1 MNQNVRD
8 YSGRERTFRW
18 VSALTVAVV
27 FLLILIGGIVRSS
40 GAGMGCP
47 DWPKC
52 FDMWVPPT
60 DVAELPAN
68 YQEIY
73 AQRGYADTTFNAVK
87 TWTEYLNRLFGVLTG
102 LFIIANLVAAW
113 RAYGR
118 GRNKRVVLLSVLALI
133 FVLIQ
138 GGVGAF
144 VVFTNLH
151 QGIITLH
158 LLIALLIVFL
168 LVAAR
173 LYAKPILEESQL
185 AVLVKTRWQVL
196 AVAGLML
203 IQIILGTQVREM
215 LDVVSDSMGGEDKRA
230 WLRSLGP
237 VYGFHKNFWM
247 VVTVGVVY
255 LVYVLQRDFN
265 NPGFKNYGI
274 FALLLTG
281 AQVFTGVALNQF
293 GLPAVPQ
300 ALHIVFSSLAITALF
315 ALWLQL
321 HRSLRKVTKG

>member
-60 DVAELPAN
+60 NVSELPAD
-68 YQEIY
+68 YQQIY
-73 AQRGYADTTFNAVK
+73 AERGYADTTFNAIK

-113 RAYGR
+113 RAYGK
-118 GRNKRVVLLSVLALI
+118 GRNRRVVVLSVLALL

-173 LYAKPILEESQL
+173 LYAKQVLHEVHI

-203 IQIILGTQVREM
+203 TQIILGTQVREM
-215 LDVVSDSMGGEDKRA
+215 LDAVSESMGGEDKRA

-237 VYGFHKNFWM
+237 VYGMHKNFWM

-255 LVYVLQRDFN
+255 LVYVLQRDFS

-321 HRSLRKVTKG
+321 HRSLMARSKD

>member
-60 DVAELPAN
+60 NVSELPAD
-68 YQEIY
+68 YQQIY
-73 AQRGYADTTFNAVK
+73 AERGYADTTFNAIK

-113 RAYGR
+113 RAYGK
-118 GRNKRVVLLSVLALI
+118 GRNRRVVVLSVLALL

-173 LYAKPILEESQL
+173 LYAKQVLHEVHI

-203 IQIILGTQVREM
+203 TQIILGTQVREM
-215 LDVVSDSMGGEDKRA
+215 LDAVSESMGGEDKRA

-237 VYGFHKNFWM
+237 VYGMHKNFWM

-255 LVYVLQRDFN
+255 LVYVLQRDFS

-321 HRSLRKVTKG
+321 HRSLMARTKD

>member
-8 YSGRERTFRW
+8 YSGRERTFRL
-18 VSALTVAVV
+18 VSAFTVAVV

-60 DVAELPAN
+60 DVSELPAD
-68 YQEIY
+68 YQAIY
-73 AQRGYADTTFNAVK
+73 AKRGYADTTFNAVK

-113 RAYGR
+113 RAFGR
-118 GRNKRVVLLSVLALI
+118 GRNRRVVLLSVLGLV

-144 VVFTNLH
+144 VVFSNLH

-173 LYAKPILEESQL
+173 LYAKPVLAESNVV
-185 AVLVKTRWQVL
+185 VLVKTRWQVL

-203 IQIILGTQVREM
+203 AQIILGTQVREM
-215 LDVVSDSMGGEDKRA
+215 LDAVSDSMGGDDKRA

-237 VYGFHKNFWM
+237 VYGIHKNFWM

-255 LVYVLQRDFN
+255 LVYVLQRDFSN
-265 NPGFKNYGI
+265 QGFKNYGI

-321 HRSLRKVTKG
+321 HRSLQAVANS

>member
-1 MNQNVRD
+1 
-8 YSGRERTFRW
+8 
-18 VSALTVAVV
+18 
-27 FLLILIGGIVRSS
+27 
-40 GAGMGCP
+40 
-47 DWPKC
+47 
-52 FDMWVPPT
+52 
-60 DVAELPAN
+60 
-68 YQEIY
+68 
-73 AQRGYADTTFNAVK
+73 
-87 TWTEYLNRLFGVLTG
+87 
-102 LFIIANLVAAW
+102 
-113 RAYGR
+113 
-118 GRNKRVVLLSVLALI
+118 
-133 FVLIQ
+133 
-138 GGVGAF
+138 
-144 VVFTNLH
+144 
-151 QGIITLH
+151 
-158 LLIALLIVFL
+158 VFL

>member
-60 DVAELPAN
+60 NVSELPAD
-68 YQEIY
+68 YQQIY
-73 AQRGYADTTFNAVK
+73 AERGYADTTFNAIK

-113 RAYGR
+113 RAYGK
-118 GRNKRVVLLSVLALI
+118 GRNRRVVVLSVLALL

-173 LYAKPILEESQL
+173 LYAKQVLHEVHI

-196 AVAGLML
+196 SVAGLML
-203 IQIILGTQVREM
+203 TQIILGTQVREM
-215 LDVVSDSMGGEDKRA
+215 LDAVSESMGGEDKRA

-237 VYGFHKNFWM
+237 VYGMHKNFWM

-255 LVYVLQRDFN
+255 LVYVLQRDFS

-321 HRSLRKVTKG
+321 HRSLMARTKD